1 MFDGDDEEGY
11 AQMGASSCVAI
22 VELEADKEGTST
34 LNVKFHPASAD
45 DMPVVRTA
53 AAYDG
58 HLDEV
63 LTLCKMCLCLLV
75 SLYIVY

>member
-1 MFDGDDEEGY
+1 
-11 AQMGASSCVAI
+11 MGASSCVAI

-34 LNVKFHPASAD
+34 PASAD
-45 DMPVVRTA
+45 DMPVARTA
-53 AAYDG
+53 AAYDA